1 MDRLK
6 AVQEDPDQRKKAL
19 KSTLCSDSLH
29 LALCIAMVVVGAQ
42 VGYKSVNI
50 KLYTEIFMPPCFI
63 RL

>member
-50 KLYTEIFMPPCFI
+50 KLYTEIFI
-63 RL
+63 